1 MAAQSDPGTTIEVV
15 TQAAHLG
22 RIPKG
27 YPSIYMSVS
36 TYLFP
41 YLPPLHL
48 LY

>member
-1 MAAQSDPGTTIEVV
+1 MAAQSDPGATLEVV

-27 YPSIYMSVS
+27 YPSTYMSVS

-41 YLPPLHL
+41 HLTPLHL
-48 LY
+48 LC